1 MTSNGRRLAFF
12 IGVIVAF
19 MLPKQIECGYPGGTC
34 ERIVDRR
41 ACHSYELEPWGF
53 YLLESVFHRDIG
65 FAYSTSDDC

>member
-12 IGVIVAF
+12 IGVTIAF

-41 ACHSYELEPWGF
+41 VCHMYEIEPWGF
-53 YLLESVFHRDIG
+53 YLLENVFHRDIG
-65 FAYSTSDDC
+65 FAYSTGDDC